1 MPVYTAC
8 QLRGEIILP
17 ITVVTKVSICQIQY
31 NHIHKIINRMM
42 NRHWTSQHSD
52 DMKHDSLARQIHF
65 AKNSSLQHTM
75 QIASYEVSRLRYWHH
90 STQRN
95 TICWVWPTKVIQS
108 ALLQTHLMT
117 RDKQKKD
124 TQVMMHSPYLLILSF
139 YLIWF
144 FIGTQC

>member
-75 QIASYEVSRLRYWHH
+75 QIASYEVSRLRY
-90 STQRN
+90 
-95 TICWVWPTKVIQS
+95 
-108 ALLQTHLMT
+108 
-117 RDKQKKD
+117 
-124 TQVMMHSPYLLILSF
+124 
-139 YLIWF
+139 
-144 FIGTQC
+144 